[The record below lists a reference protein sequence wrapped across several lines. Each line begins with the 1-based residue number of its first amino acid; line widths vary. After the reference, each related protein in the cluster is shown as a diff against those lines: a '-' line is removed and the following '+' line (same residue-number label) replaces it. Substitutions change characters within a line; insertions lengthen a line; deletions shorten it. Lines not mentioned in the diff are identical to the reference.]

1 MLKRMWILVAL
12 TSVSALA
19 VADDNDARNASTQV
33 VELQDGSTVY
43 VFQDGKMAVENKYCE
58 AVSTKPGTTLQAKDG
73 STIVIKGNEV
83 ARLDRL
89 LIKGKE
95 S

>member
-1 MLKRMWILVAL
+1 MLKRMLILVAL
-12 TSVSALA
+12 TSVSAFA
-19 VADDNDARNASTQV
+19 VADDNDARSAAQQV

-43 VFQDGKMAVENKYCE
+43 VFQDGKMAVENKYGR

-89 LIKGKE
+89 LMNGKE